1 MSTSNK
7 MYKTKDGA
15 VLGGVLKGLAE
26 VNNLDVSIV
35 RILTVVLALLTTG
48 IPFLLIYFI
57 MYLVLPDK
65 NEVLK
70 EQDDFAFDEDEY
82 KY

>member
-1 MSTSNK
+1 MSESKK

-26 VNNLDVSIV
+26 VNNLDVSTV
-35 RILTVVLALLTTG
+35 RIITAVLAIVTSG

-65 NEVLK
+65 SEVLK
-70 EQDDFAFDEDEY
+70 DQDQFAFDEDEY